1 MIKKQKNEINFY
13 MIFKGGSKKED
24 PLFIFRWF
32 LQNLVIKKRKNI
44 KKQKNHLTKF
54 CGGGYTKSEN

>member
-44 KKQKNHLTKF
+44 KKQKKSFDKILR
-54 CGGGYTKSEN
+54 GGVY